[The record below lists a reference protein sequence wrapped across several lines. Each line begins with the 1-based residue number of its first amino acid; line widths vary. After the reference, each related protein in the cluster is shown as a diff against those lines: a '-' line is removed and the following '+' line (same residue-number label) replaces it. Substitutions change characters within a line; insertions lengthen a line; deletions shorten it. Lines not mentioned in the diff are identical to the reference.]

1 MTGITRVS
9 KEFIF
14 SDLNNLEVVTTTSN
28 KYTDAFGFAQEEVS
42 EALSEFG
49 LSDLE
54 QGVKDWYDGFT
65 FGNRTDIYNPWS
77 IINFLDKGKL
87 GTYWANT
94 SSNSLVGKLIRGG
107 SKEVKMIM
115 EDLLDDGTLQ
125 TEIDEQIVFNQL
137 DYNEAAIW
145 SLLLASGYLK
155 VEKYWLDED
164 MEAEKYELKLTNKE
178 VKMMFRNMIRDWFKN
193 YSPSYNDFIKALLAG
208 DIEAMNEY
216 MNHITLDVFSNFGTS
231 NELHEI

>member
-1 MTGITRVS
+1 
-9 KEFIF
+9 
-14 SDLNNLEVVTTTSN
+14 
-28 KYTDAFGFAQEEVS
+28 
-42 EALSEFG
+42 
-49 LSDLE
+49 
-54 QGVKDWYDGFT
+54 
-65 FGNRTDIYNPWS
+65 
-77 IINFLDKGKL
+77 
-87 GTYWANT
+87 
-94 SSNSLVGKLIRGG
+94 
-107 SKEVKMIM
+107 MIM
-115 EDLLDDGTLQ
+115 EDLLDDGTLH